1 MTAQKG
7 LLYHIKDAY
16 FDKVQDEKL
25 MQNKE
30 GGAFRPTFYC
40 YKDPDSSIMWMIP
53 LSCRVEKYRTI
64 RDKQVK
70 KYGRCFTI
78 VIGIYSGREA
88 AFLLQNMF
96 PITERYIDHVHMS
109 RGRIVPVSAN
119 LQKKI
124 ENNLRR
130 ILRLRKKGIKTVYPD
145 IDRLEQMM
153 REELEIGAND

>member
-1 MTAQKG
+1 
-7 LLYHIKDAY
+7 
-16 FDKVQDEKL
+16 
-25 MQNKE
+25 
-30 GGAFRPTFYC
+30 
-40 YKDPDSSIMWMIP
+40 
-53 LSCRVEKYRTI
+53 
-64 RDKQVK
+64 
-70 KYGRCFTI
+70 
-78 VIGIYSGREA
+78 
-88 AFLLQNMF
+88 MF

-145 IDRLEQMM
+145 IDHLEQMM

>member
-16 FDKVQDEKL
+16 FDTVQDEKL

-40 YKDPDSSIMWMIP
+40 YKDPDSSIRWMIP
-53 LSCRVEKYRTI
+53 LSSRVEKYRTI

-78 VIGIYSGREA
+78 V
-88 AFLLQNMF
+88 
-96 PITERYIDHVHMS
+96 TERYIDHVHMS